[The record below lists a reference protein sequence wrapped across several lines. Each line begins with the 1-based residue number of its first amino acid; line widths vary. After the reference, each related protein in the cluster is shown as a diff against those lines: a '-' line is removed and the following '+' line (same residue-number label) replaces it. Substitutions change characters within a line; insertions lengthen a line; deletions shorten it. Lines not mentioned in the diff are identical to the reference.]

1 MDHSLSSQIVIHIIN
16 HLLPYVM
23 VAHQHLC
30 TLWVSWWPKSAQ
42 RKVKNVSH
50 RSIVRVI
57 GTYLSLKPQHHRL
70 YFQVRSHTTVS
81 SLKPQ
86 HHRLY
91 FQVRSHTTVSSLK
104 PQHHR
109 LYFQVRSHTT
119 VSSLKPQHHRLYFQ
133 TVQPDQ
139 RCSTPFS
146 EDGVRRAPVSL
157 ADIAMLEQ
165 EEPLPGIYI
174 SCELGQ
180 SRREARR
187 NSRSCVRRKETEHV
201 LDTTPAATCNP
212 SQKQPPVEDAAL
224 QRISALEAELN
235 KLRAQIALMATV
247 QPQTPSVQPGAGN
260 PLGTPQAPP
269 PAPPPPPP
277 PPPPPASLA
286 TPVMNI
292 KEIIR
297 KNKSKRSASVST
309 PVSMPS
315 INRCIIV
322 KPKCFPQNKSK
333 RSASVSTPVSMPSPG
348 GVPNMMAV
356 LKDMSNV
363 KLRSVE
369 RSPGGTPV
377 RQKPKEADAQD
388 PAALIAQALRRKF
401 AHRKPVGSPDQQDK
415 ENDWPSPDASCSPKH
430 KFQQA

>member
-42 RKVKNVSH
+42 RKVSH

-57 GTYLSLKPQHHRL
+57 GTYLSLKP
-70 YFQVRSHTTVS
+70 
-81 SLKPQ
+81 K
-86 HHRLY
+86 
-91 FQVRSHTTVSSLK
+91 
-104 PQHHR
+104 
-109 LYFQVRSHTT
+109 
-119 VSSLKPQHHRLYFQ
+119 HHRLYFQ

-187 NSRSCVRRKETEHV
+187 TSRSCVKRKETEDV
-201 LDTTPAATCNP
+201 LDATPAATCNP
-212 SQKQPPVEDAAL
+212 TSQNQPPVEDAAL

-247 QPQTPSVQPGAGN
+247 QPQTPVVQQGAGN
-260 PLGTPQAPP
+260 PPGTPQAPP

-297 KNKSKRSASVST
+297 K
-309 PVSMPS
+309 
-315 INRCIIV
+315 
-322 KPKCFPQNKSK
+322 NKSK

-415 ENDWPSPDASCSPKH
+415 ENDWPSPDTACSPKFGRARLKPVQRRRSSNSTSRSRLH
-430 KFQQA
+430 SAPSSVQV

>member
-1 MDHSLSSQIVIHIIN
+1 MDNSLSPRLILHILN

-42 RKVKNVSH
+42 RKVSH
-50 RSIVRVI
+50 RSIVRLI
-57 GTYLSLKPQHHRL
+57 GTYLSLKPQR
-70 YFQVRSHTTVS
+70 
-81 SLKPQ
+81 
-86 HHRLY
+86 
-91 FQVRSHTTVSSLK
+91 
-104 PQHHR
+104 
-109 LYFQVRSHTT
+109 
-119 VSSLKPQHHRLYFQ
+119 HRLYFQ
-133 TVQPDQ
+133 TVQPDL

-146 EDGVRRAPVSL
+146 EDGVRRTPVSL
-157 ADIAMLEQ
+157 ADVAMLEQ

-180 SRREARR
+180 SRREASARKT
-187 NSRSCVRRKETEHV
+187 SSSCVKKKQAEDV
-201 LDTTPAATCNP
+201 LDAKPAAMCNP
-212 SQKQPPVEDAAL
+212 TSQKQAPVEDAAL

-247 QPQTPSVQPGAGN
+247 QPQTHAVQQGTGN
-260 PLGTPQAPP
+260 PPMTPQAPP

-277 PPPPPASLA
+277 PPPPPGSLA
-286 TPVMNI
+286 TPVLNI

-315 INRCIIV
+315 
-322 KPKCFPQNKSK
+322 
-333 RSASVSTPVSMPSPG
+333 PG
-348 GVPNMMAV
+348 GPPNMMAV

-377 RQKPKEADAQD
+377 RQKPKEADTQD

-401 AHRKPVGSPDQQDK
+401 AHRKPLGSPDLQDK
-415 ENDWPSPDASCSPKH
+415 ENDWPSPDAGCSPKFGRAH
-430 KFQQA
+430 LKPVHRRRSSNSISRSRLHSAPSSVQV

>member
-1 MDHSLSSQIVIHIIN
+1 MDVDHSLSSQLLIHILN

-42 RKVKNVSH
+42 RKVSH
-50 RSIVRVI
+50 RSIVRLI

-70 YFQVRSHTTVS
+70 YFQ
-81 SLKPQ
+81 
-86 HHRLY
+86 
-91 FQVRSHTTVSSLK
+91 
-104 PQHHR
+104 
-109 LYFQVRSHTT
+109 
-119 VSSLKPQHHRLYFQ
+119 
-133 TVQPDQ
+133 TVQPDL

-174 SCELGQ
+174 SCEVGQ
-180 SRREARR
+180 SRREETAGRV
-187 NSRSCVRRKETEHV
+187 SSSCVKRKQTEDV
-201 LDTTPAATCNP
+201 LDASPAETCNP
-212 SQKQPPVEDAAL
+212 TSQQEGPVEDAAL

-235 KLRAQIALMATV
+235 KLRAQIALMATM
-247 QPQTPSVQPGAGN
+247 Q
-260 PLGTPQAPP
+260 PQAPPVQQGNPPGTPLQASP

-292 KEIIR
+292 KDIIK
-297 KNKSKRSASVST
+297 KNKSKRSGSANT
-309 PVSMPS
+309 PV
-315 INRCIIV
+315 
-322 KPKCFPQNKSK
+322 
-333 RSASVSTPVSMPSPG
+333 AMPSPA
-348 GVPNMMAV
+348 VPNMMAV

-369 RSPGGTPV
+369 RSPGGTPI
-377 RQKPKEADAQD
+377 RQKPKESDAQD

-401 AHRKPVGSPDQQDK
+401 AHRKQIGSPDQLDK
-415 ENDWPSPDASCSPKH
+415 ENDWPSPETSGSPKFGRSLLKPVNRRRSSH
-430 KFQQA
+430 SNSRSRLHSAPSAVQV